1 MLGLTPPHPIVC
13 TSPACIYN
21 LQGVW
26 NAADGFLLTDP
37 AIHTASKGG
46 RRHVRGGTDKGDS
59 GIANFF
65 RTHRCSA
72 LCAQLGL
79 KKFVPAGLG

>member
-1 MLGLTPPHPIVC
+1 M
-13 TSPACIYN
+13 
-21 LQGVW
+21 W
-26 NAADGFLLTDP
+26 NVEDGFLLTDP
-37 AIHTASKGG
+37 AMHRAPKAG
-46 RRHVRGGTDKGDS
+46 RRARGGTDKGDD